1 MTTID
6 EDRLPYRKVVP
17 GANDLETAYPELM
30 ARWDY
35 EKNEASGLRPSE
47 IRPKV
52 RRSAWWRC
60 GHEHSWQATV
70 KGVVLYGKAVCPYC
84 SGRRAWPGYNDL
96 ATLRPELLAYWDYC
110 ANDGAGLQP
119 DRELTTSHDVAWWIC
134 RLCGGGYRRAVRAQ
148 CKSIGGLMC
157 PDCFSKTRRRS
168 TGEKQL
174 ADWLR
179 ANCKH
184 AVVDDDHSLL
194 GKREIDCYVPGLS
207 LGFEYNGT
215 YWHSTA
221 RSAAG
226 REKVEAGLADK
237 SKHALKWMDCRAKG
251 VDLIYVWECDWI
263 DSGGTGDRLRAELKM
278 VIEAAGGSGL
288 RAVVD
293 SSEKSVAM
301 SVGGP
306 TLVFPLQVDYETGS
320 AAAWLLRHVDGLQET
335 IGGPQERLLDD
346 SLRFMD
352 GDSPASRMEARAVAY
367 DSGGSRFSIA
377 PEQA

>member
-35 EKNEASGLRPSE
+35 GKNEASGLRPSE

-96 ATLRPELLAYWDYC
+96 ATLRPELLAYWDYG

-119 DRELTTSHDVAWWIC
+119 DRELTTSHDVAWWTC

-148 CKSIGGLMC
+148 CKSIGDLVC

-184 AVVDDDHSLL
+184 TVVDDDHSLL

-278 VIEAAGGSGL
+278 VIEVAGGAGL
-288 RAVVD
+288 RTVVD
-293 SSEKSVAM
+293 SSEESVAM

-320 AAAWLLRHVDGLQET
+320 AAAWLLRHVNGLQET

>member
-1 MTTID
+1 MTAID

-96 ATLRPELLAYWDYC
+96 ATLRPELLAYWDYG

-119 DRELTTSHDVAWWIC
+119 DRELTTSHDVAWWTC

-148 CKSIGGLMC
+148 CESIGGLVC

-184 AVVDDDHSLL
+184 TVVDDDHSLL
-194 GKREIDCYVPGLS
+194 GRREIDCYVPGLS

-221 RSAAG
+221 RSATG

-263 DSGGTGDRLRAELKM
+263 DGGGTGDRLRAELKM

-293 SSEKSVAM
+293 SSEESVAM

-335 IGGPQERLLDD
+335 MGGPQERLLDD